1 MKVGDIVFLK
11 KVNNLA
17 RGEDNIEKLII
28 ETKISKIG
36 SKYFYI
42 EGFEKTKFSFE
53 EMRDVSEYCAC
64 YEVYLNKQ
72 DIYDEYEINDLKF
85 KIRARFNYFGKKKEN
100 LEILRQISKLLEL
113 S

>member
-1 MKVGDIVFLK
+1 MKVGDTIFLK

-17 RGEDNIEKLII
+17 RGVDDVKKLII

-36 SKYFYI
+36 SKYFYVD
-42 EGFEKTKFSFE
+42 EFDKTKFSFE
-53 EMRDVSEYCAC
+53 EMRDVSDYCAC

-85 KIRARFNYFGKKKEN
+85 KIRARFNYGVNKNEN
-100 LEILRQISKLLEL
+100 LEILRQICKLLEL
-113 S
+113 